1 MDGGSGH
8 GCGHNLLGTGAFAAA
23 VAVKDYLAQNHQSAT
38 IRFTVAL
45 QRRMDLVKLIWQKLV
60 FSMMLTSRS
69 LGIRYFSTVMTC
81 SSLANYAAT
90 FKFTGKSAHAA
101 ATPHL
106 GRSALDAVEL
116 MNVGVN
122 YLREH
127 IIPEARVHYAITNSG
142 GTSPNVVQPYAE
154 VTYLVRAPK
163 SSKYRKFIS
172 ALKILQRVPQ

>member
-1 MDGGSGH
+1 MPR
-8 GCGHNLLGTGAFAAA
+8 TA
-23 VAVKDYLAQNHQSAT
+23 
-38 IRFTVAL
+38 
-45 QRRMDLVKLIWQKLV
+45 
-60 FSMMLTSRS
+60 
-69 LGIRYFSTVMTC
+69 
-81 SSLANYAAT
+81 
-90 FKFTGKSAHAA
+90 
-101 ATPHL
+101 PHL

-163 SSKYRKFIS
+163 SGKYRKFIN
-172 ALKILQRVPQ
+172 ALRTLQRVPQ